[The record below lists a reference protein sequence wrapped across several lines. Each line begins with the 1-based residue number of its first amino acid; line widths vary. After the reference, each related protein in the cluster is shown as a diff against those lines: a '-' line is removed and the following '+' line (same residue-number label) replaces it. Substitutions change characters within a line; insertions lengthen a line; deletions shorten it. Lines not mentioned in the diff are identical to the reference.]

1 MNHLTVNYK
10 NKKEGIDTI
19 EEIILSDMDM
29 QDFIGLLSRNHEQL
43 YHVQDGKDDIIC
55 YGDREVRYSV
65 RISRV

>member
-10 NKKEGIDTI
+10 NKKEGIDTT
-19 EEIILSDMDM
+19 EEITLSDMDM

-55 YGDREVRYSV
+55 YGDREIRYSV
-65 RISRV
+65 RISRE